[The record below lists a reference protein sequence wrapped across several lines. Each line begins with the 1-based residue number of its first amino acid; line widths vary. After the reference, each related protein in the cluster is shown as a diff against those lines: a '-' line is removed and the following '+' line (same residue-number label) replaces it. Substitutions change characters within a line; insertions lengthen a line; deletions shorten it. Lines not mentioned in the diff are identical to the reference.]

1 MRLILSGGI
10 TFNRFCPPPLPPP
23 EPRQDPLAGGRGLQY
38 SPQIPDPKPFT
49 APPTHLKIS
58 GSAICHTSHFKCLD
72 VVTYGLLLRTVI
84 TRTSLFNWKVQH
96 SPKGTNAQL
105 NSISS
110 DTQPPDRFSYKF
122 SFT

>member
-10 TFNRFCPPPLPPP
+10 TFNRFCPPPPP

-72 VVTYGLLLRTVI
+72 VVTYGLYTYLPI
-84 TRTSLFNWKVQH
+84 
-96 SPKGTNAQL
+96 QL
-105 NSISS
+105 ESTTFPQRNKCP
-110 DTQPPDRFSYKF
+110 T
-122 SFT
+122 